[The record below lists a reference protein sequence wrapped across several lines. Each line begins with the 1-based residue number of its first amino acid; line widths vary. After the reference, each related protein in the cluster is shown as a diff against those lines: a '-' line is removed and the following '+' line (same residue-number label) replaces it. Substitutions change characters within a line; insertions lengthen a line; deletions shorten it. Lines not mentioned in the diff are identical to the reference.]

1 MAHQPPQAA
10 ISIFGPFRVS
20 QGQQGSDTF
29 KNRPSG
35 PYIYI
40 GHVSPVIGASN
51 APGGQK
57 SPDLSQPV
65 AMHYSH
71 HQEKR
76 FGYIYNAPVP

>member
-35 PYIYI
+35 PYIHV
-40 GHVSPVIGASN
+40 GHVPPVIGASN
-51 APGGQK
+51 APIAQK

-65 AMHYSH
+65 DMHTATV
-71 HQEKR
+71 EKSATAT
-76 FGYIYNAPVP
+76 FTLLPVP